1 MHDPASLICF
11 WLYYYS
17 VTDSSVQYGTDF
29 FFLIF
34 IFFSFFFVIEIPAH
48 NTAHC
53 MHFQYRFNAECDF

>member
-1 MHDPASLICF
+1 MIQLAWFVFDFIITLWQIQVFSMALI
-11 WLYYYS
+11 
-17 VTDSSVQYGTDF
+17 

-53 MHFQYRFNAECDF
+53 MHSQYRFNAECDF